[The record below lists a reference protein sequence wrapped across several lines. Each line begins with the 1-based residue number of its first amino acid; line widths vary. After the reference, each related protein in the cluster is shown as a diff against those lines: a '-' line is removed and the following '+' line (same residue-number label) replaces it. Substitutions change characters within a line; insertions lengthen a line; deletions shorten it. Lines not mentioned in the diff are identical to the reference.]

1 MKKAE
6 LLKEHK
12 YTVTLKLSELEVK
25 ALRKATLEWKKT
37 MNNSYNYIVQNPI
50 NIYTGK
56 KNHDLKADDLE
67 NLHHINKATAS
78 LHRKVL
84 KNTRSKTNENR

>member
-12 YTVTLKLSELEVK
+12 YTVTLKLNELEVQQ
-25 ALRKATLEWKKT
+25 LRKATLEWKKT
-37 MNNSYNYIVQNPI
+37 MNNSYNYIVQNPF
-50 NIYTGK
+50 NIYTGEK
-56 KNHDLKADDLE
+56 KHDLKADDLE
-67 NLHHINKATAS
+67 TLHYINKATTS

-84 KNTRSKTNENR
+84 TNTRSKTNE

>member
-12 YTVTLKLSELEVK
+12 YTVTLKLNELEVQQ
-25 ALRKATLEWKKT
+25 LRKATLEWKKT
-37 MNNSYNYIVQNPI
+37 MNSSYKFIVENPF
-50 NIYTGK
+50 NIWTGE
-56 KNHDLKADDLE
+56 KNHDLKPDDLE
-67 NLHHINKATAS
+67 TLHYINKSTTS

-84 KNTRSKTNENR
+84 TNTRSKTNEMA

>member
-12 YTVTLKLSELEVK
+12 YTVTLKLNELEVQQ
-25 ALRKATLEWKKT
+25 LRKATLEWKKT
-37 MNNSYNYIVQNPI
+37 MESSYNYIVQNPF
-50 NIYTGK
+50 NKWTGE

-67 NLHHINKATAS
+67 TLHYINKSTTS

-84 KNTRSKTNENR
+84 TNTRSKNNG